1 MVVLLGVLGR
11 VRFGWFMCEWVFGW
25 FLDFG
30 VGFILLWG
38 LCNIGFLALRV
49 AGGGLMLMVA
59 IFWIFVFVTGVM
71 QFLLASGCAMWF
83 DVHLVWVWVVWIG

>member
-1 MVVLLGVLGR
+1 MGFRLVFGFWCGFYFVVGFVQYRILGVAGCGR
-11 VRFGWFMCEWVFGW
+11 WA
-25 FLDFG
+25 DADG
-30 VGFILLWG
+30 V
-38 LCNIGFLALRV
+38 V
-49 AGGGLMLMVA
+49 